1 MAVIRKRDVRRPV
14 LARETVQVD
23 ALGGEVVVRG
33 MTLAERMRAS
43 QTTDYAGVAMTL
55 ATCVLDADDEPVLTQ
70 AEWEAFPDTLQ
81 ACNLYAKVSQL
92 SGLAREDVEKKSESA
107 PT

>member
-14 LARETVQVD
+14 LARETMQVD

-33 MTLAERMRAS
+33 MTLAERLRAS
-43 QTTDYAGVAMTL
+43 QAQDYAGVAMTL
-55 ATCVLDADDEPVLTQ
+55 AACVLDADDEPVLTQ
-70 AEWEAFPDTLQ
+70 QEWEAFPNIGE
-81 ACNLYAKVSQL
+81 AVALYAKVSQL
-92 SGLAREDVEKKSESA
+92 SALAREDVEKKSESA